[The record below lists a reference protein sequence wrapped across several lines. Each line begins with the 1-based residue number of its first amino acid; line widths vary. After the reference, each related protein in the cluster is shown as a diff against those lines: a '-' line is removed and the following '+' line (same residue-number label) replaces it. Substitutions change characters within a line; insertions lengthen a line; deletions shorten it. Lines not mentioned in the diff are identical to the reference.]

1 MHRAGPPCGRH
12 ARDLRSV
19 LQHCVLSAN
28 AWLAAAL
35 DRLAARL
42 AGIQRKR
49 SRVEAPPELT
59 SAYTAFVFAA
69 GFARLGERARAEELA
84 RAARG
89 ALEPVLADDVHALH
103 AAAFAAR
110 IEQALARRPRHT
122 PLPQPLIER
131 LHALDRV
138 ARYKVDRL
146 RESLPALE
154 PEPVVDA
161 IGAFARIESPPVI
174 PPPELVALLA
184 VDEPAARAAHIEEHL
199 AKIAAR
205 TPGERAPLLA
215 ACLDAMLELAE
226 EQVIPLLMHAL
237 PLLEGVPLSLHAR
250 AMTVAA
256 RFGWGELVPELV
268 ASLRAR
274 VASESAAALG
284 PVLSPALRAL
294 RGLGLRDEMAAL
306 VAAAE
311 PLLGPDR
318 DRADLET
325 ERARKNEIQAASD
338 EHRGLRLTR
347 AGALAYL
354 GDPRGQALLNDAHA
368 AVDKTTHP
376 FRRLLLVRDLT
387 RGYSH
392 AAADLA
398 LEQITK
404 LAGSFVHITDT
415 FGTNSHYCVSVLHFI
430 DSLVHGITDLADDS
444 PHDRSV
450 RRAAGPAGAL
460 APG

>member
-1 MHRAGPPCGRH
+1 
-12 ARDLRSV
+12 
-19 LQHCVLSAN
+19 VLSAN

-35 DRLAARL
+35 DRLAAQL

-59 SAYTAFVFAA
+59 NAYTAFVFAA
-69 GFARLGERARAEELA
+69 GFARLGERERAQQRAGEART
-84 RAARG
+84 
-89 ALEPVLADDVHALH
+89 ALEPVLADDVHAFNI
-103 AAAFAAR
+103 AAFAVR
-110 IEQALARRPRHT
+110 IEQALARRPRHA
-122 PLPQPLIER
+122 PLPEPLIER

-154 PEPVVDA
+154 TEPVVDA
-161 IGAFARIESPPVI
+161 IGEFARLESPRLI

-184 VDEPAARAAHIEEHL
+184 VDQPAARAARIEEHL
-199 AKIAAR
+199 ARMTATAA
-205 TPGERAPLLA
+205 GERAPLLA

-226 EQVIPLLMHAL
+226 DQVIPLLMHAI
-237 PLLEGVPLSLHAR
+237 PLLEGLPLELHAR
-250 AMTVAA
+250 ALTVAA

-268 ASLRAR
+268 GALRAR
-274 VASESAAALG
+274 VASASPSALG
-284 PVLSPALRAL
+284 PMLSPALRAL

-306 VAAAE
+306 LATAE

-318 DRADLET
+318 DRTDLET
-325 ERARKNEIQAASD
+325 ERARRNEIPADSD

-347 AGALAYL
+347 AGGLAFL

-368 AVDKTTHP
+368 AVEKTTHP

-392 AAADLA
+392 APTDLA
-398 LEQITK
+398 LEQIAK
-404 LAGSFVHITDT
+404 LAACFGNITDT
-415 FGTNSHYCVSVLHFI
+415 FGTNSHYCVSVLHFV
-430 DSLVHGITDLADDS
+430 DSLVHGITDLADDN
-444 PHDRSV
+444 PRDRSV
-450 RRAAGPAGAL
+450 RRAIGAS
-460 APG
+460 GR